1 MYQALYQIGQRGILY
16 YDFEMDLDE
25 EEKQLEEAQK
35 IIPERLLFFTL
46 VENLESAEQAALFN
60 KLKEHHPSLENA
72 KVMESVNDTMCIAE
86 LSSQILETV
95 FLQLLTELEFEE
107 ICRMVK
113 ESLEPMERA
122 AELKEVFLGH
132 PACPLKRW
140 EVEMMV
146 ANVMSKCCLSSQST
160 VESYEK
166 GPGLCIIINQKDFKM
181 STFEDRLGTDR

>member
-1 MYQALYQIGQRGILY
+1 MVYQALYQIGQRGILY

-72 KVMESVNDTMCIAE
+72 KVVYIVDDTMCITE

-132 PACPLKRW
+132 PACPLKR
-140 EVEMMV
+140 
-146 ANVMSKCCLSSQST
+146 
-160 VESYEK
+160 
-166 GPGLCIIINQKDFKM
+166 
-181 STFEDRLGTDR
+181 

>member
-72 KVMESVNDTMCIAE
+72 KVVYIVDDTMCITE
-86 LSSQILETV
+86 LS
-95 FLQLLTELEFEE
+95 
-107 ICRMVK
+107 
-113 ESLEPMERA
+113 
-122 AELKEVFLGH
+122 
-132 PACPLKRW
+132 
-140 EVEMMV
+140 
-146 ANVMSKCCLSSQST
+146 
-160 VESYEK
+160 
-166 GPGLCIIINQKDFKM
+166 
-181 STFEDRLGTDR
+181 

>member
-1 MYQALYQIGQRGILY
+1 MVYQALYQIGQRGILY

-35 IIPERLLFFTL
+35 IIPERLLFFAL
-46 VENLESAEQAALFN
+46 VENLESAEQAALFH

-72 KVMESVNDTMCIAE
+72 KVVCIVDVHCTWPHSLCITE

-107 ICRMVK
+107 ICSMVR
-113 ESLEPMERA
+113 ESLETMERA

-132 PACPLKRW
+132 PACPLKR
-140 EVEMMV
+140 
-146 ANVMSKCCLSSQST
+146 
-160 VESYEK
+160 
-166 GPGLCIIINQKDFKM
+166 
-181 STFEDRLGTDR
+181 

>member
-72 KVMESVNDTMCIAE
+72 KVVYIVDMHGLAPDE
-86 LSSQILETV
+86 LT
-95 FLQLLTELEFEE
+95 FLHITDPGDGF
-107 ICRMVK
+107 
-113 ESLEPMERA
+113 PA
-122 AELKEVFLGH
+122 A
-132 PACPLKRW
+132 A
-140 EVEMMV
+140 
-146 ANVMSKCCLSSQST
+146 
-160 VESYEK
+160 
-166 GPGLCIIINQKDFKM
+166 D
-181 STFEDRLGTDR
+181 